1 MITMRKNLLQINGG
15 DIGGGAYE
23 ISEYI
28 HYAMKLSWN
37 TSMLVGHKKS
47 TDPTISKIRCS
58 QISTYANLFLGL
70 EYMFYLNTFFLVRK
84 QEFKQADIV
93 HYHNLHGSYFNLLAL
108 PLLTRKKPSVWT
120 FHDMWPMLGHAAH
133 SLDCER
139 CENGKMCRKHKQL
152 TPKLYTWDSSALLYH
167 IKRWILARSNFHIV
181 VPSMWLKNKIT
192 HSFLSNKPIHLI
204 HNGINTNLFVPK
216 DKEKIRAELGL
227 PQQKRI
233 IVFLASGGLSN
244 PWKGGQFAEHLIK
257 HFSAQRDTIF
267 LSIGGIN
274 PTFNDLPNLQQ
285 IGYISDK
292 TKLVKYY
299 SAGDIFFSPSIAENL
314 SLTILEA
321 MACGLPTL
329 AFNVGGTPEIVDHLV
344 NGYIA
349 KNKDLNDLITGMN
362 YLLDTK
368 NLKNMATTARIKIVK
383 HFTLDNM
390 ITRYE
395 TLYQSILHPEL

>member
-1 MITMRKNLLQINGG
+1 MRKNLLQINGG

-47 TDPTISKIRCS
+47 TDPTIHKIRCS
-58 QISTYANLFLGL
+58 QIATYANLFLGL
-70 EYMFYLNTFFLVRK
+70 EYMFYLNTYFLLK
-84 QEFKQADIV
+84 KPEFTQADIV

-133 SLDCER
+133 SLDCQR
-139 CENGKMCRKHKQL
+139 CEQGKMCRKHKQL

-167 IKRWILARSNFHIV
+167 IKRFILPRSNFHIV
-181 VPSMWLKNKIT
+181 VPSMWLKNKIA
-192 HSFLSNKPIHLI
+192 HSFLKDKPIHLI
-204 HNGINTNLFVPK
+204 HNGINTNLFIPK

-244 PWKGGQFAEHLIK
+244 PWKGGQFAEDIMK
-257 HFSAQRDTIF
+257 HFSSRQDIIF

-274 PTFNDLPNLQQ
+274 PAFSDLPNLQQ
-285 IGYISDK
+285 IGYVDNK

-299 SAGDIFFSPSIAENL
+299 SAGDIFFSPSIAENF

-329 AFNVGGTPEIVDHLV
+329 AFSVGGTPEIVDHRV

-349 KNKDLNDLITGMN
+349 KNNDVKDLFAGLS
-362 YLLDTK
+362 YLLNAK
-368 NLKNMATTARIKIVK
+368 NFNEMRLAAREKIVS
-383 HFTLDNM
+383 HFTLDKM
-390 ITRYE
+390 ITHYE
-395 TLYQSILHPEL
+395 QLYQSLLTSEQT